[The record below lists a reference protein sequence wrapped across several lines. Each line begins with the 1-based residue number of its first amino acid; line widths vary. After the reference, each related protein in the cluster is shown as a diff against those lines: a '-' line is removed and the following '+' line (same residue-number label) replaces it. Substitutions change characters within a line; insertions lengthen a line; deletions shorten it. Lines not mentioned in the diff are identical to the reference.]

1 LKKKN
6 RHRNTKKKKT
16 GRASRLRNFNA
27 LSWISGSVFILG
39 LAVMAGIYWEM
50 NTTVSEVRFTG
61 HYFTDKQDLSATF
74 EAPIG
79 QHPDSVSYV
88 HVIEAVSTLP
98 YVMNAGIHVDAR
110 GRMNIRIQE
119 RKPLGMLID
128 GGKRVYVDENGVK
141 LPVILEK
148 SVNVPLIHGFPV
160 DSGAGFMD
168 GKEFEAVRDFLVAAK
183 ENEFGWITISEVTYN
198 PGEGVVALSYEN
210 GVKLLFG
217 NDGFDEKLR
226 HWEAFYSEIVRKK
239 GIEQFDSVDLRYRNQ
254 IVTRKR

>member
-1 LKKKN
+1 
-6 RHRNTKKKKT
+6 
-16 GRASRLRNFNA
+16 
-27 LSWISGSVFILG
+27 VFILG
-39 LAVMAGIYWEM
+39 LAIMAGIYWEM
-50 NTTVSEVRFTG
+50 NTTIGEVRFTG
-61 HYFTDKQDLSATF
+61 NHFTDIQDLSATF

-98 YVMNAGIHVDAR
+98 YVMNAGIYVDAR
-110 GRMNIRIQE
+110 GRMIISIQE

-128 GGKRVYVDENGVK
+128 GGKRVYFDEHGVK

-148 SVNVPLIHGFPV
+148 SVNVPLVHGFRA
-160 DSGAGFMD
+160 DSGAGFLE
-168 GKEFEAVRDFLVAAK
+168 GREFEAVRDFLVAAK

-217 NDGFDEKLR
+217 EQSFETKLR

-239 GIEQFDSVDLRYRNQ
+239 GIEQFDSVDLRYSNQ
-254 IVTRKR
+254 IVTRER